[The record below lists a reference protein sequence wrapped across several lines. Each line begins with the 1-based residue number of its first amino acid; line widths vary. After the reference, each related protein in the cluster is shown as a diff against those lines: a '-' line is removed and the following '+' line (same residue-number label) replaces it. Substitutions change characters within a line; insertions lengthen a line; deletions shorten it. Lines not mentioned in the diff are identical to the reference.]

1 LIQVGNDA
9 FQYSHD
15 ARSVE
20 TKVFGFSQSAKKAFQ
35 QAGVNDLAD
44 ARERY
49 VRALDAF
56 NRWLRQKE
64 NSAM

>member
-1 LIQVGNDA
+1 MQSTGVQRAKTQEQIERELLE
-9 FQYSHD
+9 
-15 ARSVE
+15 SV
-20 TKVFGFSQSAKKAFQ
+20 QSAKKAFQ
-35 QAGVNDLAD
+35 QAGVDDLAG

-56 NRWLRQKE
+56 NRWLREKE

>member
-1 LIQVGNDA
+1 MQNTGVQRAKTQEQIECELLE
-9 FQYSHD
+9 
-15 ARSVE
+15 SV
-20 TKVFGFSQSAKKAFQ
+20 QSAKKAFQ
-35 QAGVNDLAD
+35 QAGVDDLAV

-56 NRWLRQKE
+56 NRWLREKE

>member
-1 LIQVGNDA
+1 MQSAGAQQAKTQEQIERELLE
-9 FQYSHD
+9 
-15 ARSVE
+15 SV
-20 TKVFGFSQSAKKAFQ
+20 QSAKKAFQ
-35 QAGVNDLAD
+35 QAGVDDLAV

-56 NRWLRQKE
+56 NRWLREKE

>member
-1 LIQVGNDA
+1 MQSTGVQQAKTQEQIERELMQ
-9 FQYSHD
+9 
-15 ARSVE
+15 SV
-20 TKVFGFSQSAKKAFQ
+20 QSAKKAFQ
-35 QAGVNDLAD
+35 QAGVDDLAV

-64 NSAM
+64 NSAI

>member
-1 LIQVGNDA
+1 MQSTDVQRAKTQEQIERELLECV
-9 FQYSHD
+9 
-15 ARSVE
+15 
-20 TKVFGFSQSAKKAFQ
+20 QSAKKAFQ
-35 QAGVNDLAD
+35 QAGVDDLAV

-56 NRWLRQKE
+56 NRWLREKE